1 MIINSFSIID
11 FKNKEAE
18 KFEFKSGSNL
28 VISDKNTQGK
38 SSLLKSMYF
47 TLGFDVRQ
55 FPANWNINDMY
66 FQLEVRINNSNY
78 TITRQNNIFRVS
90 DKAEPMNVK
99 EYSEWFQMKLNANM
113 KLANTRTKSLY
124 DAYSSA
130 LILPFYIDQDDS
142 WDGGMYKNVTDTLN
156 QYARIPEDI
165 FKSIFSISSL
175 EILELQ
181 NLVNNYTK
189 EKSALES
196 GIQSLIKVLEEY
208 KEENINTPTVSKIDK
223 EALKND
229 IKNYLLMQNELNEQI
244 TNYKIKLL
252 NKQEILDLQKQ
263 ELSELNQL
271 LLMNRKRYRSIEAEC
286 RYCHSKLTTEQSLT
300 RLDLSNNYFEISLLK
315 DEVEKE
321 IKKLTTDINEFK
333 SKQSLVESSI
343 NEVHRRIEKSKE
355 MLTIDEYVKATVKN
369 EAIHELENL
378 INKQVVSK
386 ENFHREI
393 KDLNKDIRRLKK
405 EKQFLSD
412 DIEKNYNILLTELK
426 SVLTDIDITDHK
438 FLDFKKINGSGM
450 NKNKKYLAYY
460 LIYFSLLK
468 KYSSYSIPFCI
479 DSFIKNEITGE
490 SSKEMFKAI
499 EQYFFDNDNQ
509 SFFSIVSENLKYLE
523 HLESYNKVKLNGRL
537 LSKSK
542 YQEISTK
549 FNFNG

>member
-244 TNYKIKLL
+244 TSYKIKLL

-369 EAIHELENL
+369 EAIHELESL